1 MSAHRQ
7 AIAWI
12 VALVLTFTG
21 VAAGPLAAAVTAGAG
36 ATPAAADPT
45 AVGPMAPAPA
55 TPAPASATPVP
66 APAAPACAPAAPE
79 FTRPEPPAR
88 WLTDY
93 ERSGGVDTP
102 RYAETVAY
110 CRRLAEA
117 SRQLRYETFGVSPQG
132 RELPLLIAER
142 RGRFTPEAARRAGNA
157 VVLIQACIHAGEPDG
172 KDAGLMLLRDLAV
185 IGSRQPPLVEDP
197 RGAAR
202 PGAALAAGAGLP
214 EGVTVLF
221 IPIFSVDGHER
232 FGPHNRI
239 NQNGPRETGW
249 RTTARGL
256 NLNRDHIKADA
267 PEMQA
272 WLRLFQRWRPDFVI
286 DCHVTDG
293 ADYQYV
299 LTYGMNLREDLDPG
313 LAAWSRDAFLARLL
327 PAMAARGLPLSPY
340 VMFRKWGDP
349 RSGLRAIATPPRFSD
364 AYAPAQNRP
373 ALLVETHMF
382 KDYRTRVEGTYQLL
396 RETLA
401 LLAAERTRLCRLV
414 AAADSATASP
424 AFRARPFP
432 LGWRTGPDSVMVDFL
447 GRRYEVATSDL
458 TGGEW
463 VRYGPEPQTWR
474 LPYFHRPVPKATVD
488 LPEAYLIPPEWSDVI
503 ERLQLHG
510 VALRRLE
517 RPATLT
523 VTSSRLLDPR
533 WAEQPYEGRH
543 PLTCA
548 VEDFVEERTFPA
560 GTAVV
565 DLAQRAA
572 RVIVHALE
580 ARSEESFLAWGFF
593 DTVFEQK
600 EYAENYVMEARAR
613 EMLAAD
619 PALAAEFAAQK
630 AADPAFAA
638 DQQAIL
644 DWFFRRTPY
653 WDARIGVYPVAKVT
667 EQALIPR

>member
-1 MSAHRQ
+1 MPDHRR
-7 AIAWI
+7 AAAWI
-12 VALVLTFTG
+12 VVLVLVFAG
-21 VAAGPLAAAVTAGAG
+21 GAAAPLAAAVTADAG
-36 ATPAAADPT
+36 TTPAAADPT
-45 AVGPMAPAPA
+45 AVESTAAEPA
-55 TPAPASATPVP
+55 TLTS
-66 APAAPACAPAAPE
+66 APAAPD
-79 FTRPEPPAR
+79 FTRPEPPAK

-102 RYAETVAY
+102 RHAETVAY
-110 CRRLAEA
+110 CRRLAKA

-132 RELPLLIAER
+132 RELPLLIADR

-185 IGSRQPPLVEDP
+185 TGFRQPPLD
-197 RGAAR
+197 
-202 PGAALAAGAGLP
+202 AGLP

-221 IPIFSVDGHER
+221 IPILSVDGHER

-239 NQNGPRETGW
+239 NQNGPREMGW

-272 WLRLFQRWRPDFVI
+272 WLRLFQRWRPDFVV

-299 LTYGMNLREDLDPG
+299 LTYGMNLRESLDPG
-313 LAAWSRDAFLARLL
+313 LAAWSHDAFLARLL
-327 PAMAARGLPLSPY
+327 PAMAARGLPLVPY

-401 LLAAERTRLCRLV
+401 LLAAERTRLLRLV

-424 AFRARPFP
+424 AFRAQPFP

-447 GRRYEVATSDL
+447 GRRHEVVTSDL

-474 LPYFHRPVPKATVD
+474 LPYFHRPVPKTTVD

-523 VTSSRLLDPR
+523 VTSSRLLDPQ
-533 WAEQPYEGRH
+533 WAGQPYEGRH

-565 DLAQRAA
+565 DLAQRTA
-572 RVIVHALE
+572 RVIVNALD

-600 EYAENYVMEARAR
+600 EYAENYVMEAKAR

-619 PALAAEFAAQK
+619 PALAAEFAAKK

-667 EQALIPR
+667 ERSQILR

>member
-1 MSAHRQ
+1 MPDHRR
-7 AIAWI
+7 AAAWI
-12 VALVLTFTG
+12 VVLVLTLG
-21 VAAGPLAAAVTAGAG
+21 SGAAPLAAADYA
-36 ATPAAADPT
+36 
-45 AVGPMAPAPA
+45 APAPDL
-55 TPAPASATPVP
+55 
-66 APAAPACAPAAPE
+66 AAPD
-79 FTRPEPPAR
+79 FTRPVPPAK

-93 ERSGGVDTP
+93 ERSGGLDTP

-132 RELPLLIAER
+132 RELPLLIADR

-172 KDAGLMLLRDLAV
+172 KDAGLMLLRDLAL
-185 IGSRQPPLVEDP
+185 GSEPP
-197 RGAAR
+197 
-202 PGAALAAGAGLP
+202 GLP

-232 FGPHNRI
+232 FGPYNRI
-239 NQNGPRETGW
+239 NQNGPREMGW

-272 WLRLFQRWRPDFVI
+272 WLRLFQRWRPDFVV

-299 LTYGMNLREDLDPG
+299 LTYGMNLRENLDLG
-313 LAAWSRDAFLARLL
+313 LAAWSRDTFLARLL

-340 VMFRKWGDP
+340 VMFRRWGDP

-382 KDYRTRVEGTYQLL
+382 KDYRTRVEATYQLL

-401 LLAAERTRLCRLV
+401 LLAAERTRLLRLV

-424 AFRARPFP
+424 AFRAQPFP
-432 LGWRTGPDSVMVDFL
+432 LGWQTGPDSVMVDFL
-447 GRRYEVATSDL
+447 GRRFEVITSDL
-458 TGGEW
+458 TGGDW

-474 LPYFHRPVPKATVD
+474 LPYFHRPVPKTTVD
-488 LPEAYLIPPEWSDVI
+488 PPEAYLIPPEWSDVI
-503 ERLQLHG
+503 ERLRLHG

-533 WAEQPYEGRH
+533 WAEKPYEGRH
-543 PLTCA
+543 PLTCQ

-565 DLAQRAA
+565 DLAQPAA
-572 RVIVHALE
+572 RVIVNALD

-600 EYAENYVMEARAR
+600 EYAENYVMEAKAR

-619 PALAAEFAAQK
+619 PALAAEYAAQK

-653 WDARIGVYPVAKVT
+653 WDARIGVYPVAKIVERT
-667 EQALIPR
+667 ALPR

>member
-1 MSAHRQ
+1 MPDHRR
-7 AIAWI
+7 AAAWI
-12 VALVLTFTG
+12 VVLVLTL
-21 VAAGPLAAAVTAGAG
+21 AGGATAPLAAAATAGGG
-36 ATPAAADPT
+36 AAPAAADSAAAEPT
-45 AVGPMAPAPA
+45 ALAPDPTAPD
-55 TPAPASATPVP
+55 
-66 APAAPACAPAAPE
+66 
-79 FTRPEPPAR
+79 FTRPVPPAK

-93 ERSGGVDTP
+93 ERSGGLETP

-117 SRQLRYETFGVSPQG
+117 SRRLRYETFGVSPQG
-132 RELPLLIAER
+132 RELPLLIADR
-142 RGRFTPEAARRAGNA
+142 RGRFTPEATRRAGNA

-172 KDAGLMLLRDLAV
+172 KDAGLMLLRDLAL
-185 IGSRQPPLVEDP
+185 GSEPPD
-197 RGAAR
+197 
-202 PGAALAAGAGLP
+202 LP

-232 FGPHNRI
+232 FGSFNRI
-239 NQNGPRETGW
+239 NQNGPREMGW

-272 WLRLFQRWRPDFVI
+272 WLRLFQRWLPDFVV

-299 LTYGMNLREDLDPG
+299 LTYGMSLHESLDPG

-327 PAMAARGLPLSPY
+327 PAMAARGLPLVPY

-401 LLAAERTRLCRLV
+401 LLAAERTRLLRLV

-424 AFRARPFP
+424 AFRAQPFP

-447 GRRYEVATSDL
+447 GRRHEVVTSDL

-474 LPYFHRPVPKATVD
+474 LPYFHRPVPKTTVD

-533 WAEQPYEGRH
+533 WAEKPYEGRH
-543 PLTCA
+543 PLTCE
-548 VEDFVEERTFPA
+548 VEDFVEERVFPA

-572 RVIVHALE
+572 RVIVNALD

-600 EYAENYVMEARAR
+600 EYAENYVMEAKAR

-619 PALAAEFAAQK
+619 PALAAEFAARK
-630 AADPAFAA
+630 AADPEFAA

-653 WDARIGVYPVAKVT
+653 WDARLGLYPVAKVL
-667 EQALIPR
+667 ERAAVPRD